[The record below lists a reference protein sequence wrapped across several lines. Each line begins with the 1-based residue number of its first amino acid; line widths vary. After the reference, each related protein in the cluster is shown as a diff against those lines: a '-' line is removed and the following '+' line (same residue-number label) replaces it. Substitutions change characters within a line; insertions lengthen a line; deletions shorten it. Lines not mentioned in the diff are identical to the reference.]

1 MMTSMRAAR
10 KLDASEYL
18 MLIRSYPWLSK
29 TLIQEPEVNSNSRVL
44 VLAPHHFDEIIGC
57 GGTMCKLAKR
67 GAHVKVIYL
76 TNSSYDGTGPE
87 RNLVPLVRTEA
98 EETLKKLLCFES
110 EILDLPCLNMH
121 CDKESIN
128 KLYRK
133 IEYYSPDLIFIPTL
147 HEKHPDNVMTGRLA
161 VHALKGYTGC
171 LTLYSYEVWGG
182 LFPNLV
188 VDITNVM
195 DEKINAMQ
203 SLRSETELKDE
214 EQRLRESNIFRLTT
228 MQAERYCEPFLRQER
243 EEFVNLAKSR
253 RPARNERGAGR
264 SALNRNL
271 LHKMVS

>member
-18 MLIRSYPWLSK
+18 MLLRSYPWLSK

-76 TNSSYDGTGPE
+76 TDSSYDGTGPD
-87 RNLVPLVRTEA
+87 RNLVPMVRTEA
-98 EETLKKLLCFES
+98 EETLTKLQCFES
-110 EILDLPCLNMH
+110 EILDLPCLHMH
-121 CDKESIN
+121 CDKESVN
-128 KLYRK
+128 KLYQK
-133 IEYYSPDLIFIPTL
+133 IDYYAPDLIFIPTL
-147 HEKHPDNVMTGRLA
+147 HERHPDNVMTGLLA
-161 VHALKGYTGC
+161 AHALKEYIGC

-195 DEKINAMQ
+195 DEKIAAMKA
-203 SLRSETELKDE
+203 LRTETELRDE
-214 EQRLRESNIFRLTT
+214 EQRLREANTFRLTT

-243 EEFVNLAKSR
+243 EEFVSLAKFT
-253 RPARNERGAGR
+253 RPVR
-264 SALNRNL
+264 
-271 LHKMVS
+271 V